1 MSAGSLPPVTI
12 LEVQEEE
19 WEGFAH
25 LVLRGELDLS
35 TVPKVE
41 ETLRRVEES
50 HPPVIVLDLSGLSF
64 LDSTGLR
71 LVVTADQ
78 RAREGQRRLAVVRGS
93 DSVQRVFSITRLD
106 EHLDMVDD
114 VSAVGSAGNPGE

>member
-1 MSAGSLPPVTI
+1 MSAGSLFPVTI
-12 LEVQEEE
+12 LEVQEGERD
-19 WEGFAH
+19 GFAH

-41 ETLRRVEES
+41 EALRRIEES
-50 HPPVIVLDLSGLSF
+50 RPPVIVLDLSGLSF

-71 LVVTADQ
+71 LVVSADQ

-93 DSVQRVFSITRLD
+93 ENVQRVFSITRLD
-106 EHLDMVDD
+106 DHLDMVDD
-114 VSAVGSAGNPGE
+114 VSAVDSGGTPEG

>member
-1 MSAGSLPPVTI
+1 MTI
-12 LEVQEEE
+12 LDVEEE
-19 WEGFAH
+19 GSDGFAH
-25 LVLRGELDLS
+25 LALRGELDLS

-41 ETLRRVEES
+41 EALRRVEES
-50 HPPVIVLDLSGLSF
+50 RPSVIVLDLAGVTF

-71 LVVTADQ
+71 MVVTAEQ
-78 RAREGQRRLAVVRGS
+78 RARAEGRRLAVVRGP

-114 VSAVGSAGNPGE
+114 VSAVGSAGSPEA

>member
-1 MSAGSLPPVTI
+1 MTI
-12 LEVQEEE
+12 LDVHEGESEEY
-19 WEGFAH
+19 AH
-25 LVLRGELDLS
+25 LSLRGELDLS

-41 ETLRRVEES
+41 EALRRMEES
-50 HPPVIVLDLSGLSF
+50 RPEVIVLDLGGLTF

-71 LVVTADQ
+71 MVVTADQ
-78 RAREGQRRLAVVRGS
+78 RAKAEDRRLAVVRGP

-114 VSAVGSAGNPGE
+114 VSAVGRAGSPEG